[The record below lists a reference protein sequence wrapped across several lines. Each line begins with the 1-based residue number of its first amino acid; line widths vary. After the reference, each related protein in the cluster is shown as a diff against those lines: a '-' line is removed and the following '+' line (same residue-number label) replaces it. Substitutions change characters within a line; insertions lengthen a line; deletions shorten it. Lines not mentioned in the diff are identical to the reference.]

1 MGFVQTK
8 FAGYDNVGLQGFYD
22 GEFQNAKELGYS
34 DQEAHKHAAFMVDFY
49 GHQFR
54 RYVPTD
60 QPVGGVQQK

>member
-1 MGFVQTK
+1 M
-8 FAGYDNVGLQGFYD
+8 GLQRFYD